1 MNASP
6 GRNSLSLVQRYF
18 IEGLQGKVEGL
29 GGRDPKFSA
38 QLGSPQ
44 LHSHQKAQRLF
55 LKVKNYKSC
64 NFHGFLKVNYILS
77 IRNVL

>member
-29 GGRDPKFSA
+29 GGQDLKFSA
-38 QLGSPQ
+38 HLGSPQ

-77 IRNVL
+77 MRNVL